1 MDVNDSE
8 EIESEEEEDR
18 MNMDEQEDLNTA
30 AANKNVGPSNKRV
43 AKETPADDDD
53 DDDDEKEVPGA
64 YNPQ

>member
-1 MDVNDSE
+1 VNDSE

-18 MNMDEQEDLNTA
+18 MNVDMEEGPSAGQ
-30 AANKNVGPSNKRV
+30 NKNVGPQHAGVPKRDP
-43 AKETPADDDD
+43 EDEE

>member
-18 MNMDEQEDLNTA
+18 MNMDEQETA
-30 AANKNVGPSNKRV
+30 AQNKNVGPQHKGVPKR
-43 AKETPADDDD
+43 APEEDED

-64 YNPQ
+64 YNP